1 MGNEQRLV
9 FSSTTKQNKM
19 KVLELAG
26 KLRTDAGKKATKK
39 LRSEGLVPCVINSKD
54 GNVNFSIPTVDL
66 RPLLFTP
73 HVYLLAINVEGTVY
87 NAILKSVQNHVVTD
101 EVLHIDFIKVTD
113 DKKVEIEVPVTLEGF
128 AEGVKAGGKLT
139 LVQRKLKVRALKQY
153 LPDIININV
162 ESLKLGA
169 SLKIRELSFDNIEL
183 LNPGNSVVAAIRLTR
198 AAKGA
203 MAAAATK

>member
-39 LRSEGLVPCVINSKD
+39 LRSESLVPCVINSKD